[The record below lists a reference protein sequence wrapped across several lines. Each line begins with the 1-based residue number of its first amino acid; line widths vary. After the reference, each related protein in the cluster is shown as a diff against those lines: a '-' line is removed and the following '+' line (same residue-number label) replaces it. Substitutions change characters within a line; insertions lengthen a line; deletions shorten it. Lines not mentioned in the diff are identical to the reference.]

1 MADGP
6 LQAQR
11 QWVQALRRQLGAQL
25 LETHISYVLL
35 AGDAAYKIKKAV
47 DFGFA
52 DFRSLAQ
59 RRQACEDELRLNRR
73 TAPAL
78 YRQVRP
84 LTGSATQPRIG
95 GPGPPMDWLLQ
106 MRAFDQDGL
115 WDRLAARGQL
125 RPAHIDALVEAL
137 VGLHA
142 GAAVAGPDT
151 DYGRPAQL
159 RAPMRDNLQ
168 VLAPMCRA
176 PAQRAAV
183 ARLAQWEAEA
193 FAALWG
199 TFRQRRAAG
208 RVREAHGDLHLGNVT
223 QHEGRTLLFDA
234 LEFSAALRW
243 TDVMSDV
250 AFMAMDLQAHGLA
263 PLAHRFV
270 NAYIERSGDAQGL
283 RVLRYYAVH
292 RALVRAKVA
301 ALRAAQLA
309 PGTAASQAAA
319 ATLQRYL
326 AQAQQLITPGRPALL
341 LTHGF
346 SGSGKTLLTQSLL
359 EATGALRF
367 RADVERKRLAG
378 LQPLQRVQGAAL
390 QRLYGPSMDARTH
403 ARLRALAAL
412 ALRSGHSVILDATF
426 LRRRPRRLARQL
438 AARLG
443 VRCLLIDFQAPLACL
458 QQRVAARASRGDD
471 ASDAGLAVLQAQ
483 LAQAE
488 ALDADERAISV
499 VVDAAPAFDAAAMA
513 ERWTPLRRR
522 LQRNRSR

>member
-1 MADGP
+1 
-6 LQAQR
+6 
-11 QWVQALRRQLGAQL
+11 
-25 LETHISYVLL
+25 
-35 AGDAAYKIKKAV
+35 
-47 DFGFA
+47 
-52 DFRSLAQ
+52 
-59 RRQACEDELRLNRR
+59 
-73 TAPAL
+73 
-78 YRQVRP
+78 
-84 LTGSATQPRIG
+84 
-95 GPGPPMDWLLQ
+95 
-106 MRAFDQDGL
+106 
-115 WDRLAARGQL
+115 
-125 RPAHIDALVEAL
+125 
-137 VGLHA
+137 
-142 GAAVAGPDT
+142 
-151 DYGRPAQL
+151 
-159 RAPMRDNLQ
+159 
-168 VLAPMCRA
+168 
-176 PAQRAAV
+176 
-183 ARLAQWEAEA
+183 
-193 FAALWG
+193 
-199 TFRQRRAAG
+199 
-208 RVREAHGDLHLGNVT
+208 
-223 QHEGRTLLFDA
+223 
-234 LEFSAALRW
+234 
-243 TDVMSDV
+243 MSDV